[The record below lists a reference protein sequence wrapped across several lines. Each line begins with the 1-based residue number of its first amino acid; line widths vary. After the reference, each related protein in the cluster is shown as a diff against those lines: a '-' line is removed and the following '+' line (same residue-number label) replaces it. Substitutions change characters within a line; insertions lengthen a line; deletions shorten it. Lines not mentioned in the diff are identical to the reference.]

1 MLIAVALS
9 CLIVD
14 DNSEFLETAR
24 HLLDREGIDVT
35 GVATNSAE
43 AIKRVADLHP
53 DVVLVDVHLAEE
65 DGVLLAR
72 RIVALGPRVI
82 LISTYP
88 ESDLGETLP
97 TGAAIEFVSKVEL
110 SAAAIRAALGLTPD
124 GETTD

>member
-72 RIVALGPRVI
+72 RIVALGPPRD
-82 LISTYP
+82 P
-88 ESDLGETLP
+88 DFDLSGERP
-97 TGAAIEFVSKVEL
+97 GRDVA
-110 SAAAIRAALGLTPD
+110 D
-124 GETTD
+124 GSRN